1 MKNYYHSGQLILGVC
16 LLILTIITLKKY
28 IQNTDIEQNTPPI
41 YKDIHDKKYKR
52 RKSLSSSY
60 LYILDKG
67 KNKEREYKVEVPRS
81 ICKKYS
87 KGQKIKLYYLKDKD
101 EYIYIEKNLKVKLLL
116 LIIANILMFFPF
128 KRFIKS
134 SP

>member
-16 LLILTIITLKKY
+16 LLIFTIITLKKY
-28 IQNTDIEQNTPPI
+28 IQNTDIEQNTTPI
-41 YKDIHDKKYKR
+41 YKEIHDKKCKR

-60 LYILDKG
+60 LYILEKG
-67 KNKEREYKVEVPRS
+67 KEYEIKVPRR

-101 EYIYIEKNLKVKLLL
+101 EYIYIEKNLKVKLLIL
-116 LIIANILMFFPF
+116 TIANILIFFPF